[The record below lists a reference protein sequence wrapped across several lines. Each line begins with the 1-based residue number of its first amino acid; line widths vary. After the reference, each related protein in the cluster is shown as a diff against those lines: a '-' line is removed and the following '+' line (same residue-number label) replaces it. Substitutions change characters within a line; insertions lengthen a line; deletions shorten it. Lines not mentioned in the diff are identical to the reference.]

1 VDVTPLQKAF
11 HELLDAAATV
21 ADSGETLAPPAGE
34 WNAEQILAHVS
45 VVTAATITT
54 VATVASGSNPT
65 YDNRIALDTWTL
77 GRVIAHAG
85 GQGGLRKRIRDQ
97 GDALC
102 ALCAM
107 GVSETEV
114 DTQVPTLLLSND
126 TLMVDQ
132 LLPLRDII
140 GGLADVELPNHA
152 KQLRSLL
159 PRVAE
164 H

>member
-1 VDVTPLQKAF
+1 MDITPLQKAI
-11 HELLDAAATV
+11 HELLDSAAMV
-21 ADSGETLAPPAGE
+21 ADSGETVASPDGE
-34 WNAEQILAHVS
+34 WNADQILAHVS
-45 VVTAATITT
+45 VVTATTITT
-54 VATVASGSNPT
+54 VAAVASGANST

-77 GRVIAHAG
+77 GRVVAHAG
-85 GQGGLRKRIRDQ
+85 GQAGLRERIRDQ

-107 GVSETEV
+107 GVSETEL

-126 TLMVDQ
+126 TVMVDQ

-159 PRVAE
+159 PRAAE